1 MPIKPLQGFLLSL
14 LTAFMWGV
22 LPLFLQITLSTL
34 DASTITFYRFIFAFL
49 FVLGTSYFLQQLPNK
64 RQFSKKI
71 VWVLF
76 ASGLGL
82 TINYVAN
89 VVGLAL
95 IDPESVQVIM
105 QFAPFLLMLG
115 GVIFFKETFSKMQ
128 ILGTFVLL
136 LGFIMFFYDNL
147 GVLFSG
153 MGQYT
158 EGVLI
163 VFLAAIA
170 WVAYALLQK
179 WLLHT
184 FTAKQLTL
192 VIYFLGALFL
202 LPSSEL
208 SAISKLDWLT
218 GLALLFCCVNTLIA
232 YGAFTKAISV
242 WQAANVSAVITL
254 TPIFTILTMTI
265 AISLFPDYFVASE
278 LTRLAYAGALL
289 VVIGSMITTLGR
301 KRQ

>member
-22 LPLFLQITLSTL
+22 LPLFLQITLTKL
-34 DASTITFYRFIFAFL
+34 DASTITFYRFVFAFL
-49 FVLGTSYFLQQLPNK
+49 FVLATSYAFQQLPNK
-64 RQFSKKI
+64 RQFSNKI
-71 VWVLF
+71 VWVLI

-89 VVGLAL
+89 VLGLAL

-115 GVIFFKETFSKMQ
+115 GVVFFKETLNKVQ
-128 ILGTFVLL
+128 ILGTIVLLVGFVL
-136 LGFIMFFYDNL
+136 FFFDNL
-147 GVLFSG
+147 GILFSG

-163 VFLAAIA
+163 VFLAAVA
-170 WVAYALLQK
+170 WVAYALAQK

-202 LPSSEL
+202 VPTSEIHL
-208 SAISKLDWLT
+208 ITRLDWFT
-218 GLALLFCCVNTLIA
+218 GAALLFCCVNTLIA

-265 AISLFPDYFVASE
+265 ATHLFPEYFAASE
-278 LTRLAYAGALL
+278 LTQLAYAGAFL

-301 KRQ
+301 RRH